1 MIDIE
6 KWKNRIE
13 NELTLS
19 KDLCLNEMRLNFT
32 RNDLIELNVL
42 LGVVSEIRNKAIE
55 EFAERLITNAE
66 SFQAEV
72 NGFRADLMTHDY
84 FIEFVDEIAESM
96 KGEKE

>member
-1 MIDIE
+1 MAE
-6 KWKNRIE
+6 IE
-13 NELTLS
+13 NGYYYI
-19 KDLCLNEMRLNFT
+19 KD
-32 RNDLIELNVL
+32 
-42 LGVVSEIRNKAIE
+42 GVVLKEDGYTDSVDKVGKVVGFDYETEIRTKAIE

-84 FIEFVDEIAESM
+84 FMEFVDEIAESM